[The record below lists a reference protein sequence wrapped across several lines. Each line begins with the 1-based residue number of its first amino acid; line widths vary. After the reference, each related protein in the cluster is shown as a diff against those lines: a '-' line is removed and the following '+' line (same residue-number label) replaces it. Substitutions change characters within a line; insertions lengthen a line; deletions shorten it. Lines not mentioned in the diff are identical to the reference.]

1 MEMKFTSLVEK
12 HWRLIEFSWGH
23 NLEYSIKHK
32 PPDKLEI
39 EIQGRR
45 LSAKII
51 AHDFDNYLNICVNR
65 FKNQKIITEGRCSD
79 ALELDKILR
88 SLLID
93 ITSEPF

>member
-12 HWRLIEFSWGH
+12 HWKLIEFSWGH
-23 NLEYSIKHK
+23 NLEYSIKHI
-32 PPDKLEI
+32 PPGLLEI
-39 EIQGRR
+39 EIQGKR

-51 AHDFDNYLNICVNR
+51 ARDFNNYLNIIVNR
-65 FKNQKIITEGRCSD
+65 FKDQKTITEGRCSD